1 MVLRQERAQF
11 SFKPLIAKRSV
22 RPKDTDRVHRW
33 VYVELIT
40 QVGFYVCH
48 HLFAVGGGKQ
58 IGLANED
65 HGARASLIK
74 RLHYNEI
81 ILGEARARVDQNN
94 AKIATGQICDRF
106 LRAGDRKGAKSGCI
120 NKRDAFGQPFGRQFH
135 EDSRDVL
142 FIPRIFLFRRKIGQL
157 GQWNDLRLRLSE
169 FDPRLCDWAVTNARG
184 DCRDRRDTDRQ
195 HVRLQNVI
203 EQRRLAGAD
212 LCRKRQPQT
221 PPIPCGRAACSAS
234 REILQSHER

>member
-1 MVLRQERAQF
+1 MLSKQRAQF
-11 SFKPLIAKRSV
+11 AFKPAITKR
-22 RPKDTDRVHRW
+22 RIRRENTDRVH
-33 VYVELIT
+33 
-40 QVGFYVCH
+40 GHFYPKLFAQIRFHVRN
-48 HLFAVGGGKQ
+48 HLLAVGGAKQ
-58 IGLANED
+58 IRFANED
-65 HGARASLIK
+65 HGARAGLIK